1 MKKLLIITGDLACG
15 KSTFAKLLSA
25 RYNAYM
31 FRKDDIK
38 EILGDTV
45 GFTDRNENRSL
56 SVAAVE
62 LMRFNFLEL
71 ARFGGDVILEA
82 NFRTDELTKLHDAA
96 HLRGYDVCTLVLHAD
111 IPVLFARFMNRI
123 ENENRHPVHQ
133 SAGLTDIAS
142 FTAYIDEQRR
152 EYIPG
157 KSISVCAD
165 DFSFETDEELISHI
179 DTFMSEVCATM
190 NYFDKVTI

>member
-31 FRKDDIK
+31 FRKDDVK

-62 LMRFNFLEL
+62 LMRYNFLTL
-71 ARFGGDVILEA
+71 SPFGADVILEA
-82 NFRTDELTKLHDAA
+82 NFRTDELMKLHEAA
-96 HLRGYDVCTLVLHAD
+96 KANGYAVCTLVLRAD
-111 IPVLFARFMNRI
+111 NEILFARFRNRI

-142 FTAYIDEQRR
+142 FTAYIEEQRR

-157 KSISVCAD
+157 KTISVCAD

-179 DTFMSEVCATM
+179 DTFMSEAS
-190 NYFDKVTI
+190 DG